1 MLMMLKFG
9 LILFLGHVGGILP
22 PAILETV
29 HHFFAGFPPPND
41 LVQDKDVTF
50 GRRYQSFDFLVI
62 GAGSAG
68 SVLANRLTENPDWN
82 VLLLEEGR
90 DEIFLTDVPFL
101 APILHIT
108 DYAHVYK
115 GKLRPQDPY
124 GRGGYCLSM
133 VDNRCKIV
141 TGRAVGGT
149 SVVNFMIY
157 SRGSPADY
165 NGWEALGNPGWSY
178 KDVLPYFI
186 KSERCRLIDR
196 DVRYH
201 GYEGYLDVTTPPYAT
216 PLKERFLKAG
226 QELGYELIDYNSDRF
241 IGFSTVQANLRN
253 GHRVSASKAFL
264 RPIRDRNNFYL
275 SKLSTVTK
283 ILINPQTKKA
293 EGVQFVKDHKTY
305 FVSATKEIILCAG
318 TLGSPQLLML
328 SGIGPKD
335 HLNSLGID
343 VIEDLPVGF
352 NLQDHVSMSAL
363 TFLVNES
370 VTIVEPRLGSNPVDF
385 VKYLTEG
392 NGPLTIPGGA
402 EALAFVNTKANNY
415 MKKTQKEKPKFNYI
429 QHLNTHKYD
438 EQYTIPN
445 ITSIT
450 ISRNKIY
457 PHTNASKLS
466 EDDFPDVE
474 LVLGASSL
482 AGDVS
487 GGYRSLLGLTEEFY
501 MEVYGDYK
509 GFDSFMIVPVL
520 LQPKSRGRLTLRSSD
535 PWDSPIVD
543 TNYYAHEDDLNTMVQ
558 AIKIAIEVASTK
570 AFKRFNTT
578 MLPVPF
584 PGCKHVAFN
593 SDAYWACV
601 SRHVSTTLGHYVG
614 TCRMSTRRNSGV
626 VDHRLRVHGIDGL
639 RVVDASVM
647 PTIIAGH
654 TNAPVYMIAEKA
666 SDMIKENWKG
676 SVS

>member
-1 MLMMLKFG
+1 MLTFCLT
-9 LILFLGHVGGILP
+9 IFLGHVGGILS

-29 HHFFAGFPPPND
+29 HHFLAGFPPPDD
-41 LVQDKDVTF
+41 LVLDEDTVP
-50 GRRYQSFDFLVI
+50 GRHYLSFDFLVI

-68 SVLANRLTENPDWN
+68 SVLANRLTENPNWN
-82 VLLLEEGR
+82 VLVLEEGR
-90 DEIFLTDVPFL
+90 DEIFLTDIPFL
-101 APILHIT
+101 ASALHIT
-108 DYAHVYK
+108 DYARVYK
-115 GKLRPQDPY
+115 GKSRPQDTY

-133 VDNRCKIV
+133 VDGRCKVV

-157 SRGSPADY
+157 SRGTSADY
-165 NGWEALGNPGWSY
+165 DGWEALGNPGWSY
-178 KDVLPYFI
+178 EDILPYFI
-186 KSERCRLIDR
+186 KSERCRLIDK
-196 DVRYH
+196 DMRYH

-216 PLKERFLKAG
+216 PLKECFLNAG
-226 QELGYELIDYNSDRF
+226 QELGYELIDYNSDKF

-264 RPIRDRNNFYL
+264 KPIRDRTNFYL

-283 ILINPQTKKA
+283 IVINPQTKKA
-293 EGVQFVKDHKTY
+293 EGVQFMRGHKMY

-318 TLGSPQLLML
+318 TLGSPRLLML
-328 SGIGPKD
+328 SGIGPRD
-335 HLNSLGID
+335 HLNSLDID

-370 VTIVEPRLGSNPVDF
+370 VTIVEPRLGSNPVNF
-385 VKYLTEG
+385 VKYLIEG

-402 EALAFVNTKANNY
+402 EAMALVNTKANNH
-415 MKKTQKEKPKFNYI
+415 MKKIQKEKSKLKYI
-429 QHLNTHKYD
+429 HHVNTHKYD
-438 EQYTIPN
+438 KQYTVPN

-450 ISRNKIY
+450 ISRNVFNKISS
-457 PHTNASKLS
+457 HTNGSKLS
-466 EDDFPDVE
+466 KDDFPDVE

-482 AGDVS
+482 AGDTS
-487 GGYRSLLGLTEEFY
+487 GIYRSLLGLTEEFY
-501 MEVYGDYK
+501 KEVYGDYK

-520 LQPKSRGRLTLRSSD
+520 LQPKSRGRLTLRSNN

-543 TNYYAHEDDLNTMVQ
+543 INYYDHEDDLNTMVQ

-570 AFKRFNTT
+570 AFERFNTT
-578 MLPVPF
+578 MLPVSF
-584 PGCKHVAFN
+584 PGCKHIAFK

-601 SRHVSTTLGHYVG
+601 SRQVSTTLGHYAG
-614 TCRMSTRRNSGV
+614 TCKMSTRRNSGV

-666 SDMIKENWKG
+666 NDMIKEDWKE
-676 SVS
+676 VCH

>member
-1 MLMMLKFG
+1 MMLKFG

-370 VTIVEPRLGSNPVDF
+370 VTIVEPPVGLSCVDNVQCQSIANGECKQNTCTCKDNFFLDNHNSSNCISRPSKIGDRCHVNTNDNMCQERF
-385 VKYLTEG
+385 
-392 NGPLTIPGGA
+392 NF
-402 EALAFVNTKANNY
+402 ALCINEKCECFTGHHFVNETRTCVKSRALYYTCSNHY
-415 MKKTQKEKPKFNYI
+415 EC
-429 QHLNTHKYD
+429 YD
-438 EQYTIPN
+438 
-445 ITSIT
+445 S
-450 ISRNKIY
+450 SR
-457 PHTNASKLS
+457 
-466 EDDFPDVE
+466 FPD
-474 LVLGASSL
+474 
-482 AGDVS
+482 
-487 GGYRSLLGLTEEFY
+487 T
-501 MEVYGDYK
+501 ME
-509 GFDSFMIVPVL
+509 
-520 LQPKSRGRLTLRSSD
+520 
-535 PWDSPIVD
+535 
-543 TNYYAHEDDLNTMVQ
+543 
-558 AIKIAIEVASTK
+558 
-570 AFKRFNTT
+570 
-578 MLPVPF
+578 
-584 PGCKHVAFN
+584 CKN
-593 SDAYWACV
+593 DQCV
-601 SRHVSTTLGHYVG
+601 
-614 TCRMSTRRNSGV
+614 C
-626 VDHRLRVHGIDGL
+626 
-639 RVVDASVM
+639 
-647 PTIIAGH
+647 
-654 TNAPVYMIAEKA
+654 
-666 SDMIKENWKG
+666 KEGEQCSKG
-676 SVS
+676 SLMTATGTLLIILFFLQRIAR